1 MTGTPFLLP
10 ATISPSPTKV
20 TGTAGNGQVAVWWT
34 APASNGGSAI
44 TGYQVQL
51 ATSVGGPYKRG
62 GLSDELDD
70 DIVYGDRTQQ
80 RHDGMLGRRT
90 HSLTKNAENSGCLA
104 SAAKLSAETFRSLQ
118 TPQIL
123 DSYEHRWP
131 VTSHLFGHR
140 EGRTLVD

>member
-51 ATSVGGPYKRG
+51 ATSVGGPYSNAAGCPTYSTTTSCTATGLRNGTTYFFRVAAINGVGTGPYSAPSSGVTPKR
-62 GLSDELDD
+62 
-70 DIVYGDRTQQ
+70 
-80 RHDGMLGRRT
+80 
-90 HSLTKNAENSGCLA
+90 
-104 SAAKLSAETFRSLQ
+104 
-118 TPQIL
+118 
-123 DSYEHRWP
+123 HR
-131 VTSHLFGHR
+131 
-140 EGRTLVD
+140 